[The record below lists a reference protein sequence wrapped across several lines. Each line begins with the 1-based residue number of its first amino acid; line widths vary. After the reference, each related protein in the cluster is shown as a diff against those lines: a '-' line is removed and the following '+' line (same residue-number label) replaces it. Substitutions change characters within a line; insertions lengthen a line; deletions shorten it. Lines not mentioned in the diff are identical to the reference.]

1 MENTELI
8 KALRWC
14 GDESDEWCVSEAYKC
29 QLWNED
35 RITDECKAELMRAAA
50 DALEAA
56 DEKIVELQ
64 KQVNEFIKNE
74 TRSTVIKVM
83 SRRISELEAQL
94 QKQDRGVC
102 MTACGTLYVPNYDE

>member
-1 MENTELI
+1 MMTNEELI
-8 KALRWC
+8 DLFRNVERSNYPVCNGCPMKYTC
-14 GDESDEWCVSEAYKC
+14 DKN
-29 QLWNED
+29 Q
-35 RITDECKAELMRAAA
+35 ITRCLFGAAA

-64 KQVNEFIKNE
+64 KQVNEFINNE

-94 QKQDRGVC
+94 QEANND
-102 MTACGTLYVPNYDE
+102 NN